1 MIGRLRF
8 RGRGRAAFTLIE
20 LAISV
25 AMMGVVLGSVS
36 MFQLRSQEHTDS
48 MLVSEKV
55 ETQARRTLTR
65 IVDELRGVG
74 TGFLVPDPTGSLGT
88 STLVFQRPV
97 DVTNAGVVVW
107 GAPSRLEL
115 ELEPLETND
124 GVDEDG
130 DALVDERRLV
140 MTRGIGTASERS
152 VVLCTGIAELADGE
166 LGNGGD
172 DNGNGLV
179 DEAGFSIRRVGDL
192 LTIRLTVLAPSGGGA
207 SVSTSIETSVVLRN

>member
-74 TGFLVPDPTGSLGT
+74 TGFLVPDPTSSLGA